1 MVVTMKLYANIA
13 GIATSNPVTVVSSA
27 AATPGA
33 IAVSVAAWLSAMPAN
48 VDITPQTVPSSPIN
62 GPPATA
68 VDNTIMPF
76 SRAIASVPA
85 DSSKITFTASNDA
98 MLILTRVD
106 LARKSVFV
114 CGPSGITLEIAL
126 TTTGLFFN

>member
-1 MVVTMKLYANIA
+1 MA
-13 GIATSNPVTVVSSA
+13 GIATSSPVTVATKA

-33 IAVSVAAWLSAMPAN
+33 MAVSVAAWLAAMPAN

-76 SRAIASVPA
+76 SSEIASVPDA
-85 DSSKITFTASNDA
+85 SSMTTFTASNEG
-98 MLILTRVD
+98 MLILTLVD
-106 LARKSVFV
+106 LARKSVLV
-114 CGPSGITLEIAL
+114 CRPSGLGNTGVAF
-126 TTTGLFFN
+126 TTTG